1 MPQKSNNSLSPLT
14 WIIISG
20 VGFVVFLIAALL
32 FSLYSDKINF
42 ISQSAYFFLLVP
54 LALVAAGFLFGAL
67 RSHAKY
73 SGKAYGGTLELSG
86 PIVVLALIIYLGYKF
101 RPVER
106 SFSFTVNVFSGNDS
120 SEAIRTG
127 YTELFFGTAHQTK
140 NISEGQSVFS
150 EVPYDYKGKSIT
162 LIAHAEGYKTK
173 KSDLIIPYESIPVNL
188 YLQKVPDSVTVTGL
202 VKDRNGIPVKD
213 AVLIFADGLLKTTS
227 DHYGNFRVSLPYKD
241 GEQIA
246 LRVYTADKL
255 RYDNLITL
263 SEKVSLTIP
272 LR

>member
-1 MPQKSNNSLSPLT
+1 MPQKSNNALSPLT

-20 VGFVVFLIAALL
+20 IGFIVFLIAALL
-32 FSLYSDKINF
+32 FSLYSEKINF

-101 RPVER
+101 RPAER
-106 SFSFTVNVFSGNDS
+106 SFSFTVNVFAGNDS
-120 SEAIRTG
+120 SESIKTG

-150 EVPYDYKGKSIT
+150 EVPYDYKGKTIT
-162 LIAHAEGYKTK
+162 LIARADGYKTK
-173 KSDLIIPYESIPVNL
+173 KSDLIIPYENVPVDL
-188 YLQKVPDSVTVTGL
+188 YLQKIPDSVTVTGL
-202 VKDRNGIPVKD
+202 VKDKNGFPVKN
-213 AVLIFADGLLKTTS
+213 AVLIFADGVLKTTS
-227 DHYGNFRVSLPYKD
+227 DDYGNFRVSLPYKD
-241 GEQIA
+241 GDQIA
-246 LRVYTADKL
+246 LRVYTSDRLK
-255 RYDNLITL
+255 YDNLITL